1 MILIMLT
8 LPAQACGQDAD
19 SIDRYFIPDLAEY
32 FSRPSHWEGGRWLEL
47 AGMTGGVL
55 LTSELLDE
63 PWKDTIN
70 KNNRRLAFPR
80 TGFVG
85 NGWGD
90 MSLSG
95 PFMLGVYSYG
105 RWTEDS
111 RYTRAAFNMVQSVA
125 YSGVAVTLLKIAF
138 GRIRPDKALEE
149 TSWFMGGNSFPS
161 GHTSVAF
168 AVSRSYLNSL
178 DHPSLVTQ
186 GLFYGLATSTAF
198 ARTYDNRHWVSDVVA
213 GALLGIFTADFVSDR
228 NRKRQAGIGYFP
240 HIDGETVGIAM
251 NWIWG

>member
-1 MILIMLT
+1 MRLCSCLLLVLLT
-8 LPAQACGQDAD
+8 FPALALAEGAEGMESYFLPDM
-19 SIDRYFIPDLAEY
+19 AEY

-63 PWKDTIN
+63 PWKNIIE
-70 KNNRRLAFPR
+70 KNNRRLSFPR
-80 TGFVG
+80 TDFVG

-90 MSLSG
+90 LSLSA

-105 RWTEDS
+105 RWIEDV

-125 YSGVAVTLLKIAF
+125 YSGVAVTVLKYTF
-138 GRIRPDKALEE
+138 GRIRPDKTSEE
-149 TSWFMGGNSFPS
+149 TAWFKGGNSFPS

-168 AVSRSYLNSL
+168 AVSRAYLNSL

-186 GLFYGLATSTAF
+186 GAF
-198 ARTYDNRHWVSDVVA
+198 LWPSDFHRACPDV
-213 GALLGIFTADFVSDR
+213 
-228 NRKRQAGIGYFP
+228 
-240 HIDGETVGIAM
+240 
-251 NWIWG
+251 